1 MSAKRKPLDP
11 VDATELVLE
20 QMRAVLDNPEFG
32 EDDHFFDWGGDSIL
46 AAQVMQRLNNET
58 GLDLAT
64 SLLFAFPTAAELSE
78 AVIEESQEDQASQES
93 QESQV

>member
-1 MSAKRKPLDP
+1 MSTRREPLDP
-11 VDATELVLE
+11 ADATKLVLD
-20 QMRAVLDNPEFG
+20 QMRAVLDNPELS

-46 AAQVMQRLNNET
+46 AARVMQRVNEET

-78 AVIEESQEDQASQES
+78 AVIEESQAE
-93 QESQV
+93 

>member
-1 MSAKRKPLDP
+1 VSTQRKPLDP
-11 VDATELVLE
+11 ADATKLVLE
-20 QMRAVLDNPEFG
+20 QMRAVLDNSEFG

-64 SLLFAFPTAAELSE
+64 SLLFAFPTATELSE
-78 AVIEESQEDQASQES
+78 AVIEEGQES
-93 QESQV
+93 QETGV